1 MRGYAAL
8 LLLLAAL
15 ICVGCA
21 GADGEVSQERDR
33 NYTDN
38 CIYANM
44 NGTFYRFNT
53 DNATASPLCPD
64 PLCGHND
71 KSCPFFHI
79 KGAPVFR
86 GQYIYYLSGGP
97 DIGGATQLCSFDL
110 KSGRYEVLYTATGGT
125 LSGMN
130 EDGGYAYFD
139 LSLPS

>member
-8 LLLLAAL
+8 LLVLTAL

-21 GADGEVSQERDR
+21 GADGEVSQERGAG
-33 NYTDN
+33 YTEN

-71 KSCPFFHI
+71 KSCPFFRS
-79 KGAPVFR
+79 KGAPV
-86 GQYIYYLSGGP
+86 LSLTTVP
-97 DIGGATQLCSFDL
+97 
-110 KSGRYEVLYTATGGT
+110 TGG
-125 LSGMN
+125 
-130 EDGGYAYFD
+130 YPRFPAA
-139 LSLPS
+139 